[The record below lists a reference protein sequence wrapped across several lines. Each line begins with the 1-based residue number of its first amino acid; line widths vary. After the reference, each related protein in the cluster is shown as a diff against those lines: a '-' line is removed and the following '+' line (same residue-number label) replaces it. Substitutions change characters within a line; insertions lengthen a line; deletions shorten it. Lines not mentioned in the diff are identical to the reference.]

1 MRENYGEVENRNTFS
16 FYFNDNEGKR
26 VDFEVTTSD
35 GALGIVKEFEKFL
48 KACGYIADGSLTIQ
62 RPSPTKLEEQK
73 RKDFDFSAIPNNNWL
88 FGSQPIPALTT
99 ADLSSITVTDLS
111 TLTSQSWSNW
121 TTPKVNQYPTMA
133 PLTTQQIQSWTTEM
147 PGTLG
152 GAKYNWSQYEGR

>member
-1 MRENYGEVENRNTFS
+1 MRENYGEVKDKRHFR
-16 FYFNDNEGKR
+16 FYYDDQQGKSITMN
-26 VDFEVTTSD
+26 VSTSD
-35 GALGIVKEFEKFL
+35 GALGVVKEFEKFL

-133 PLTTQQIQSWTTEM
+133 PLTPEQVKSWSIPS
-147 PGTLG
+147 PGTIG
-152 GAKYNWSQYEGR
+152 GAQVKF

>member
-1 MRENYGEVENRNTFS
+1 MREEYMEQEYRNTFNFHFS
-16 FYFNDNEGKR
+16 DHEGKS
-26 VDFEVTTSD
+26 VSFDITTS
-35 GALGIVKEFEKFL
+35 GGSLGVVKEFEKFL

-133 PLTTQQIQSWTTEM
+133 PLTTQQIQSWSTEM

-152 GAKYNWSQYEGR
+152 FPKVKF